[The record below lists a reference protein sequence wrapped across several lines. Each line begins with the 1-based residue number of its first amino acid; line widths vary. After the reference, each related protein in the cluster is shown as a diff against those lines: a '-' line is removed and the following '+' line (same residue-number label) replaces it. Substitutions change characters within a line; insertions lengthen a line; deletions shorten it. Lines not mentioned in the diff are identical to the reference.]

1 MSVSVCEDGKWRELS
16 KEEENDLLD
25 QKRTQEFIRIMEEG
39 VRREKVSNMTLEEK
53 VDFLLEE
60 LYIKKVFK

>member
-1 MSVSVCEDGKWRELS
+1 MSVSVCEDDKWRELS

-39 VRREKVSNMTLEEK
+39 VRREKVANMTLEEK

-60 LYIKKVFK
+60 LYIKRS

>member
-1 MSVSVCEDGKWRELS
+1 MSVSVCEDDKWRELS
-16 KEEENDLLD
+16 KEEEKDLLD

-39 VRREKVSNMTLEEK
+39 VRREKVANMTLEEK

-60 LYIKKVFK
+60 LYIKRS

>member
-1 MSVSVCEDGKWRELS
+1 MSVSVCEDGKRRELT
-16 KEEENDLLD
+16 KEEEKDFLDL
-25 QKRTQEFIRIMEEG
+25 KRTQEFIRMIEEG

-60 LYIKKVFK
+60 LYIKRGL

>member
-16 KEEENDLLD
+16 KEEEKDFLD
-25 QKRTQEFIRIMEEG
+25 PKRTQEFIRIMEEG
-39 VRREKVSNMTLEEK
+39 ARREKVANMTLEEK

-60 LYIKKVFK
+60 LYIKRGL

>member
-16 KEEENDLLD
+16 KEEEKDLLD

-39 VRREKVSNMTLEEK
+39 VRREKVENMTLEEK

-60 LYIKKVFK
+60 LYIKRS

>member
-16 KEEENDLLD
+16 KEEEKDFLD
-25 QKRTQEFIRIMEEG
+25 PKRTQEFIGIMEAA
-39 VRREKVSNMTLEEK
+39 VRREKVANMTLEEK

-60 LYIKKVFK
+60 LYIKRGL